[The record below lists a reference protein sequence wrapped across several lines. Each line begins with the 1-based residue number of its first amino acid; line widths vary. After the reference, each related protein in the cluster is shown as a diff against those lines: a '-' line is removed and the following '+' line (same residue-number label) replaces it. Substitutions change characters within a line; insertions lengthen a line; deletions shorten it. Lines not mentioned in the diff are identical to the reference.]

1 MNNEFLYEKAINT
14 LLESLKDN
22 INNFTASFETINDY
36 YKSQPL
42 FMITSPKYELIRCV
56 SISNNKKTRSVIAEL
71 CKELCSQRKTT
82 IESKSIKNIDF
93 YEVQNNVKIG
103 YYVSL
108 QEEYTLDFEEASKI
122 GIDNIVI
129 IVLKSNLTNLKP
141 NNNKYS
147 NYKYKNK
154 IKNITLEDFLNS
166 VNEGEYELFKNYV
179 GKFNYEAERML
190 GLTISPIPTKNAL
203 DKKRKKIKAEFA
215 SHFFTENL
223 NKHFTCEE
231 ILELDKNFS
240 ESNLL
245 SISRGTYIDS
255 FVSSEWYYDLLID
268 TDAEMDKTA
277 IIAGYLKSVEQLL
290 FSMIL
295 SKSDVFKFKLRP
307 KITNSHTEKFVTLTK
322 ENSHELLTMAGSLLT
337 SIDINFKN
345 HLSDIYINSQIG
357 EKVQCF
363 LHKFFEHTRNGYLHK
378 DNIYTLDEIKQIR
391 AETYG
396 AYFLLVSSFKFDAS
410 KL

>member
-203 DKKRKKIKAEFA
+203 DKKIIKIKDQFSSYFFEINLNI
-215 SHFFTENL
+215 FFTN
-223 NKHFTCEE
+223 EE
-231 ILELDKNFS
+231 IQELKKSFNKNI
-240 ESNLL
+240 LL
-245 SISRGTYIDS
+245 TIYKGSYMDS

-290 FSMIL
+290 FSMML
-295 SKSDVFKFKLRP
+295 SKSNVLKFKLRP
-307 KITNSHTEKFVTLTK
+307 KFQDKHTEKFIPLTK
-322 ENSHELLTMAGSLLT
+322 DNAHELLTMAGSLLT

-345 HLSDIYINSQIG
+345 NLGDVYLNSQIG

-363 LHKFFEHTRNGYLHK
+363 LHKFFEYTRNGYFHK
-378 DNIYTLDEIKQIR
+378 DNIYSLDEIKKIR
-391 AETYG
+391 AETYC
-396 AYFLLVSSFKFDAS
+396 ACFLLISSFKFDVNN
-410 KL
+410 L